1 MARRLVSLT
10 LDNLADLPAPCH
22 DCAFWELDPA
32 LGRPPDPAFE
42 KESWISDVLLQW
54 GSCGLLIEVDGTT
67 AGYALFAPPA
77 YVPRSGAFA
86 TSPPAA
92 DAVLLAALR
101 VDATYRGAGLG
112 RVLVQGVAREVA
124 TRGLRAIEAFG
135 HTGLALPGGRCL
147 IPAEFLQA
155 VGFKTVR
162 PHPLTPRLRL
172 DLRSTITWRADVEQA
187 IDRLRGS
194 VRVPRPSLSGA

>member
-124 TRGLRAIEAFG
+124 TRGLRAVEAFG
-135 HTGLALPGGRCL
+135 HTGPGAARRPVPDSRGVPAGRRVQDRPPTPADSSPAPRPAQHDHLAGRRRAGHRSATGLGRCPTL
-147 IPAEFLQA
+147 AQ
-155 VGFKTVR
+155 
-162 PHPLTPRLRL
+162 
-172 DLRSTITWRADVEQA
+172 RA
-187 IDRLRGS
+187 
-194 VRVPRPSLSGA
+194 